1 MTTPVYFAPME
12 GITDAT
18 FRRVHHARFSG
29 VSKYFIPFI
38 SPTQNLRL
46 TARELA
52 AVAPEQNAGVPAV
65 PQVLVK
71 DAQLA
76 LWAVRTLADMGYAEV
91 NLNFGC
97 PSGTVTAK
105 GKGAGMLADVPHL
118 ERFLGE
124 LYAHTPLPVSVKARI
139 GITSPAE
146 FERLL
151 PLLCAYPISE
161 LILHPRTRAQ
171 FYKGQPHRELFAAAL
186 AVCPMPLC
194 YNGDLFTP
202 GACEAFMD
210 EYPRTRALML
220 GRGLVA
226 NPALAQTLAGGE
238 PLTAAALRDFHDEL
252 EAEYLAL
259 YPAHIVLGRLREV
272 MKHAACCFEGAHRP
286 LKAIR
291 KAATLSAYR
300 EAVSR
305 LFDACPLREN
315 PGFTDA
321 DAQPLAK

>member
-1 MTTPVYFAPME
+1 MTMPVYFAPME
-12 GITDAT
+12 GITDAI

-29 VSKYFIPFI
+29 VHKYFIPFI

-52 AVAPEQNAGVPAV
+52 AVAPEHNAGVPAV
-65 PQVLVK
+65 PQVLAK

-76 LWAVRTLADMGYAEV
+76 LWAVRTLADMGYTEV
-91 NLNFGC
+91 NLNLGC

-118 ERFLGE
+118 ARFLDE
-124 LYAHTPLPVSVKARI
+124 FYAHAPLPVSVKARI
-139 GITSPAE
+139 GFTSPAE

-151 PLLCAYPISE
+151 PLLSAYPISE

-186 AVCPMPLC
+186 SVCPMPLC

-202 GACEAFMD
+202 GACKSFMT
-210 EYPRTRALML
+210 EYPKTRALML

-226 NPALAQTLAGGE
+226 NPALAQTLAGGA
-238 PLTAAALRDFHDEL
+238 PLTVDALRGFLDEL
-252 EAEYLAL
+252 EESYLAL
-259 YPAHIVLGRLREV
+259 YPVHIVLGRMREV
-272 MKHAACCFEGAHRP
+272 MKHVACCFEDAHRP

-291 KAATLSAYR
+291 KAATLAAYH
-300 EAVSR
+300 EAASR
-305 LFDACPLREN
+305 LLDSCPLREN

-321 DAQPLAK
+321 DAQLLAK

>member
-52 AVAPEQNAGVPAV
+52 AVAPEQNAGLPAV

-210 EYPRTRALML
+210 EYPHTRALML
-220 GRGLVA
+220 GRGLVD

>member
-29 VSKYFIPFI
+29 VRKYFIPFI

-124 LYAHTPLPVSVKARI
+124 FYARAPLPVSVKARI
-139 GITSPAE
+139 GFTSPAE

-151 PLLCAYPISE
+151 PLLSAYPISE

-171 FYKGQPHRELFAAAL
+171 FYRGQPHREIFAQAL
-186 AVCPMPLC
+186 SSCPVPLC

-202 GACEAFMD
+202 GACEEFMD

-226 NPALAQTLAGGE
+226 NPALAQTLAGGA
-238 PLTAAALRDFHDEL
+238 PLTVSMLRGFLDEL
-252 EAEYLAL
+252 EESYLAI
-259 YPAHIVLGRLREV
+259 YPAHIVLGRMREV

>member
-171 FYKGQPHRELFAAAL
+171 FYKGQPHRELFAQAL
-186 AVCPMPLC
+186 SSCPVPLC

-202 GACEAFMD
+202 GACEEFMD

-238 PLTAAALRDFHDEL
+238 PLTAVALRDFHDEL

-272 MKHAACCFEGAHRP
+272 MKHAACCFEDAHRP

>member
-12 GITDAT
+12 GITDAV
-18 FRRVHHARFSG
+18 FRRVHHAHFTG

-52 AVAPEQNAGVPAV
+52 AVAPEHNAGVPAV
-65 PQVLVK
+65 PQVLAK

-76 LWAVRTLADMGYAEV
+76 LWAVRTLADMGYTEV
-91 NLNFGC
+91 NLNMGC

-124 LYAHTPLPVSVKARI
+124 LYAHAPVPVSVKTRI
-139 GITSPAE
+139 GYTSPAE

-151 PLLCAYPISE
+151 PLLCAYPMSE

-171 FYKGQPHRELFAAAL
+171 FYKGQPHRELFDAAL

-202 GACEAFMD
+202 DACETFMA
-210 EYPRTRALML
+210 ERPRTHALML

-226 NPALAQTLAGGE
+226 NPALAQTLAGGA
-238 PLTAAALRDFHDEL
+238 PLTVTALRSFLDEL
-252 EAEYLAL
+252 EAAYLSL

-272 MKHAACCFEGAHRP
+272 AKHAACCFEGAHRP

-291 KAATLSAYR
+291 KATTLAAYH
-300 EAVSR
+300 EAVS
-305 LFDACPLREN
+305 LLLDACPLREN

-321 DAQPLAK
+321 QAEPLAK

>member
-1 MTTPVYFAPME
+1 MTTPIYFAPME

-29 VSKYFIPFI
+29 VRKYFIPFI

-46 TARELA
+46 TARELS
-52 AVAPEQNAGVPAV
+52 AVAPELNAGVPAV
-65 PQVLVK
+65 PQVLAK

-76 LWAVRTLADMGYAEV
+76 LWAVRMLADMGYAEV

-105 GKGAGMLADVPHL
+105 GKGAGMLADIPHL
-118 ERFLGE
+118 ERFLDE
-124 LYAHTPLPVSVKARI
+124 FYAHAPLPVSVKTRI
-139 GITSPAE
+139 GFTSPAE
-146 FERLL
+146 FECLL
-151 PLLCAYPISE
+151 PLLSAYPISE

-171 FYKGQPHRELFAAAL
+171 FYKGQPHRELFAEAL
-186 AVCPMPLC
+186 AVCPVPLC

-202 GACEAFMD
+202 GVCEAFMA
-210 EYPRTRALML
+210 EYPQTRALML

-226 NPALAQTLAGGE
+226 NPALAQTLAGGA
-238 PLTAAALRDFHDEL
+238 PLTAGALRDFHDEL
-252 EAEYLAL
+252 EESYLAL
-259 YPAHIVLGRLREV
+259 YPAHIVLGRMREV
-272 MKHAACCFEGAHRP
+272 MKHAACCFEGAHKP

-291 KAATLSAYR
+291 KAATLAAYH
-300 EAVSR
+300 EAVFR
-305 LFDACPLREN
+305 LFDSCPLRDN

-321 DAQPLAK
+321 QEQPLAK

>member
-305 LFDACPLREN
+305 LFDACPQREN